1 MSTTLILPIYFTL
14 EQVQDF
20 GRITGDDG
28 PVHSVQGIVQG
39 GFIIS
44 MLPKWLNQ
52 LLAEHNLLTGM
63 DHSVSMILEAKF
75 RNKLAA
81 NTLANVS
88 FSYSEPGVTVSKLN
102 WRVYDDSREYCF
114 GKWVI
119 HKS

>member
-1 MSTTLILPIYFTL
+1 MTTTLILPIYFTL

-20 GRITGDDG
+20 GRITGDNG
-28 PVHSVQGIVQG
+28 PVHSVHGIVQG
-39 GFIIS
+39 GFILS
-44 MLPKWLNQ
+44 MLPLWLNQ
-52 LLAEHNLLTGM
+52 LLADNDLLNGM

-81 NTLANVS
+81 HTHALVS
-88 FSYSEPGVTVSKLN
+88 FTYTEPGISVSKLN
-102 WRVYDDSREYCF
+102 WRVYDDQREYCF